1 MTRDDTESATP
12 TRGSRVLVARVFAE
26 TLGYSAAI
34 LVDAA
39 RGALDEKR
47 MDAYFDRWSRRL
59 YATGQLSLD
68 VAGTEHV
75 VPGTSYVVMSN
86 HASLVDV
93 PSVLRAFPGR
103 LRFVAKKELAEIPL
117 FGPAMRKAGTIV
129 VDREDRRAA
138 IAALQDAK
146 ALVTPGT
153 SLWVAPEGTRSKTG
167 LLGPFKKGGFHV
179 ALDLGLPILPVWIE
193 GSRDVLETKT
203 LRAHP
208 GKTVHVRFGAPIETA
223 GSTKSDLEPLLR
235 AVRRALLELAYG
247 LGGPATRQLDDERAA
262 LHGEV
267 A

>member
-1 MTRDDTESATP
+1 MKRRTP
-12 TRGSRVLVARVFAE
+12 TDAFAALGSRALVARVFAE

-39 RGALDEKR
+39 RGALDEAR
-47 MDAYFDRWSRRL
+47 MDDYFDRWSRRL

-68 VAGTEHV
+68 VAGTEHIV
-75 VPGTSYVVMSN
+75 RGTSYVVMSN

-103 LRFVAKKELAEIPL
+103 LRFVAKKELADIPL

-129 VDREDRRAA
+129 IDREDRQAA

-146 ALVTPGT
+146 TLVTPGT

-179 ALDLGLPILPVWIE
+179 AIDLALPILPVWIE
-193 GSRDVLETKT
+193 GSREVLETKT

-208 GKTVHVRFGAPIETA
+208 GKTVQVRFGAPI
-223 GSTKSDLEPLLR
+223 STTGVVKTDLDALQKK
-235 AVRRALLELAYG
+235 VRRALLELAFG
-247 LGGPATRQLDDERAA
+247 LGGPASRQLDDERAS
-262 LHGEV
+262 LS
-267 A
+267 